1 MYHQMFSY
9 SNKPQSLMQVFKDA
23 FRFYKTTF
31 RQIIV
36 WSLLLF
42 LVISI
47 FSYGLSLLYPE
58 DKKGEI
64 MEVLLIFIPIV
75 TMLGFMIIYLY
86 GECFLLYRMHG
97 LVNNFDVAPTTCF
110 LMATKNVLK
119 VLVPFIISFLF
130 LFAIVFF
137 GQWSSL
143 IVLNFTNQKLQLG
156 HIFLALTIPMIIA
169 LTIIGLYY
177 LLFMPWIVS
186 LKIIVDRGRIYK
198 SIKEAFSLLE
208 GSWWQT
214 FFAIFLVIICMGF
227 LNQLVTLLIAQ
238 FSKNMWVMLVP
249 MMIVYALITPYLNAV
264 LLLQFNN
271 LKQKMLI
278 RNLPKSDAV

>member
-1 MYHQMFSY
+1 MFSY
-9 SNKPQSLMQVFKDA
+9 SNKSQSLMQVFRDA
-23 FRFYKTTF
+23 FRFYKVTF
-31 RQIIV
+31 SRIIV

-42 LVISI
+42 LIISI

-58 DKKGEI
+58 NKKDEI
-64 MEVLLIFIPIV
+64 MGVMVILIPIA

-97 LVNNFDVAPTTCF
+97 LVNNLDVSPKTCF
-110 LMATKNVLK
+110 MMATRNVLK
-119 VLVPFIISFLF
+119 VLVPFIISFIF
-130 LFAIVFF
+130 LFTIVFF

-143 IVLNFTNQKLQLG
+143 VVLSFTNQKLQLG
-156 HIFLALTIPMIIA
+156 HIFLAITIPMIIA
-169 LTIIGLYY
+169 FTIIGIYY
-177 LLFMPWIVS
+177 LLFMPWIVA

-214 FFAIFLVIICMGF
+214 FFAIFLVIACMGF
-227 LNQLVTLLIAQ
+227 LNQIVTILVAQ

-249 MMIVYALITPYLNAV
+249 MMIVYALVTPYLNAV

-278 RNLPKSDAV
+278 RNLPTSDAV